1 MDGLREQAEREE
13 RGEGKNEMFKN
24 FVWSVVKLTILTAKG
39 QWSAFLSKNMY
50 FNLSLTNAWNM
61 ETMGSAGKSVC
72 LLMESAKKYR
82 AAIGFDFASDWL
94 WRQYRYSDWS
104 KWTNLSTKRLN
115 SLRKVFQL
123 LLGDFSNIK
132 IILQFYLLSRKTKIK
147 WDLNSWKV

>member
-13 RGEGKNEMFKN
+13 RGEGQNEMFRN

-61 ETMGSAGKSVC
+61 EPMGSAGKSVC
-72 LLMESAKKYR
+72 LLMESAGKNR

-104 KWTNLSTKRLN
+104 KWTNLSTKQLN